1 MIKLINVVKKFGKI
15 EAVKGI
21 NLEVEKGSLFAFL
34 GENGA
39 GKSTTLSMI
48 CTESEPTSGEI
59 FIDDEKLTFKNRK
72 LFRQKLGVVFQE
84 NVLDDLLTVRENLYN
99 RASLYGKTKAEI
111 TERLALVSSIMG
123 IEDILNRRFEKLS
136 GGQKRRAEIARAI
149 MHDPEILLLD
159 EPTTGLDPK
168 TRVSVW
174 KIIDY
179 LREELGMT
187 VFLTTHYLEEAKDAD
202 QLAVIH
208 KGKIIAQ
215 GTPANIRSRF
225 SVDKIF
231 FYDAKVAELQKIMK
245 KMNLPFKVTNRT
257 MRVDVIDENVE
268 ILAILNQA
276 IGFYD
281 SFEVIKG
288 NLDDAFISMIKRT
301 PMISR
306 NLKIYFRDRTAVFM
320 SLLTV
325 LIIIGLYA
333 IFLGNNMEEMF
344 KQASGKTIGI
354 QELVNTWVIAGIL
367 SITPVTVSL
376 AVFSLKVHDEELSIA
391 RSFAITPASRWRIVI
406 SYIVSGLVASFLLSV
421 VTLFVG
427 EMYIWLTGG
436 AFLPFESWI
445 RLIGVILINVFCC
458 SSMMFFIAS
467 LVKKASAFSSVSTIV
482 GTVIGFIAGIYLPIG
497 SLPATVQTAMKCFPF
512 TYGASTIREIMTK
525 EPLQQVFAGNTQAMD
540 ATKEMIGITIYWSD
554 KTVTTGLS
562 LLILSAFAVV
572 FGVLSV
578 ILMKRQTK

>member
-1 MIKLINVVKKFGKI
+1 MIKLTNVVKNFGKV

-59 FIDDEKLTFKNRK
+59 FIADEKLTFKNRK
-72 LFRQKLGVVFQE
+72 SFRQKLGVVFQE

-231 FYDAKVAELQKIMK
+231 FYDAKVAELQTIIAKI
-245 KMNLPFKVTNRT
+245 NLPFKVTKET
-257 MRVDVIDENVE
+257 MRVDVINQDVE
-268 ILAILNQA
+268 ILAILNQTA
-276 IGFYD
+276 GLYG

-288 NLDDAFISMIKRT
+288 NLDDAFISMIK
-301 PMISR
+301 
-306 NLKIYFRDRTAVFM
+306 
-320 SLLTV
+320 
-325 LIIIGLYA
+325 
-333 IFLGNNMEEMF
+333 EEP
-344 KQASGKTIGI
+344 
-354 QELVNTWVIAGIL
+354 N
-367 SITPVTVSL
+367 
-376 AVFSLKVHDEELSIA
+376 D
-391 RSFAITPASRWRIVI
+391 
-406 SYIVSGLVASFLLSV
+406 
-421 VTLFVG
+421 
-427 EMYIWLTGG
+427 
-436 AFLPFESWI
+436 
-445 RLIGVILINVFCC
+445 
-458 SSMMFFIAS
+458 
-467 LVKKASAFSSVSTIV
+467 
-482 GTVIGFIAGIYLPIG
+482 
-497 SLPATVQTAMKCFPF
+497 
-512 TYGASTIREIMTK
+512 
-525 EPLQQVFAGNTQAMD
+525 
-540 ATKEMIGITIYWSD
+540 
-554 KTVTTGLS
+554 
-562 LLILSAFAVV
+562 
-572 FGVLSV
+572 
-578 ILMKRQTK
+578 

>member
-1 MIKLINVVKKFGKI
+1 MIKLTNVVKQFGKV

-59 FIDDEKLTFKNRK
+59 FIADEKLTFKNRK
-72 LFRQKLGVVFQE
+72 SFRQKLGVVFQE

-231 FYDAKVAELQKIMK
+231 FYDAKVAELQTIIEKI
-245 KMNLPFKVTNRT
+245 NLPFKVTKET
-257 MRVDVIDENVE
+257 MRVDVINQDVE
-268 ILAILNQA
+268 ILAILNQTA
-276 IGFYD
+276 GLYG

-288 NLDDAFISMIKRT
+288 NLDDAFISMIK
-301 PMISR
+301 
-306 NLKIYFRDRTAVFM
+306 
-320 SLLTV
+320 
-325 LIIIGLYA
+325 
-333 IFLGNNMEEMF
+333 EE
-344 KQASGKTIGI
+344 S
-354 QELVNTWVIAGIL
+354 N
-367 SITPVTVSL
+367 
-376 AVFSLKVHDEELSIA
+376 D
-391 RSFAITPASRWRIVI
+391 
-406 SYIVSGLVASFLLSV
+406 
-421 VTLFVG
+421 
-427 EMYIWLTGG
+427 
-436 AFLPFESWI
+436 
-445 RLIGVILINVFCC
+445 
-458 SSMMFFIAS
+458 
-467 LVKKASAFSSVSTIV
+467 
-482 GTVIGFIAGIYLPIG
+482 
-497 SLPATVQTAMKCFPF
+497 
-512 TYGASTIREIMTK
+512 
-525 EPLQQVFAGNTQAMD
+525 
-540 ATKEMIGITIYWSD
+540 
-554 KTVTTGLS
+554 
-562 LLILSAFAVV
+562 
-572 FGVLSV
+572 
-578 ILMKRQTK
+578 

>member
-1 MIKLINVVKKFGKI
+1 MIKLTNVVKNFGKV

-59 FIDDEKLTFKNRK
+59 FIADEKLTFKNRK
-72 LFRQKLGVVFQE
+72 SFRQKLGVVFQE

-215 GTPANIRSRF
+215 GTPANIRSHF

-231 FYDAKVAELQKIMK
+231 FYDAKVAELQTIIEKI
-245 KMNLPFKVTNRT
+245 NLPFKVTKET
-257 MRVDVIDENVE
+257 MRVDVINQDVE
-268 ILAILNQA
+268 ILAILNQTA
-276 IGFYD
+276 GLYG

-288 NLDDAFISMIKRT
+288 NLDDAFISMIK
-301 PMISR
+301 
-306 NLKIYFRDRTAVFM
+306 
-320 SLLTV
+320 
-325 LIIIGLYA
+325 
-333 IFLGNNMEEMF
+333 EE
-344 KQASGKTIGI
+344 S
-354 QELVNTWVIAGIL
+354 N
-367 SITPVTVSL
+367 
-376 AVFSLKVHDEELSIA
+376 D
-391 RSFAITPASRWRIVI
+391 
-406 SYIVSGLVASFLLSV
+406 
-421 VTLFVG
+421 
-427 EMYIWLTGG
+427 
-436 AFLPFESWI
+436 
-445 RLIGVILINVFCC
+445 
-458 SSMMFFIAS
+458 
-467 LVKKASAFSSVSTIV
+467 
-482 GTVIGFIAGIYLPIG
+482 
-497 SLPATVQTAMKCFPF
+497 
-512 TYGASTIREIMTK
+512 
-525 EPLQQVFAGNTQAMD
+525 
-540 ATKEMIGITIYWSD
+540 
-554 KTVTTGLS
+554 
-562 LLILSAFAVV
+562 
-572 FGVLSV
+572 
-578 ILMKRQTK
+578 

>member
-1 MIKLINVVKKFGKI
+1 MIKLTNVVKKFGKI

-59 FIDDEKLTFKNRK
+59 YIDDEKLTFKNRK

-99 RASLYGKTKAEI
+99 RASLYEKTKAEI

-215 GTPANIRSRF
+215 GTPTNIRSRF

-245 KMNLPFKVTNRT
+245 KANLPFKVSKAT
-257 MRVDVIDENVE
+257 MRVDVINQDVE

-276 IGFYD
+276 AGLYG

-288 NLDDAFISMIKRT
+288 NLDDAFISMIK
-301 PMISR
+301 
-306 NLKIYFRDRTAVFM
+306 
-320 SLLTV
+320 
-325 LIIIGLYA
+325 
-333 IFLGNNMEEMF
+333 EE
-344 KQASGKTIGI
+344 
-354 QELVNTWVIAGIL
+354 
-367 SITPVTVSL
+367 
-376 AVFSLKVHDEELSIA
+376 
-391 RSFAITPASRWRIVI
+391 
-406 SYIVSGLVASFLLSV
+406 
-421 VTLFVG
+421 
-427 EMYIWLTGG
+427 
-436 AFLPFESWI
+436 
-445 RLIGVILINVFCC
+445 
-458 SSMMFFIAS
+458 
-467 LVKKASAFSSVSTIV
+467 
-482 GTVIGFIAGIYLPIG
+482 
-497 SLPATVQTAMKCFPF
+497 
-512 TYGASTIREIMTK
+512 
-525 EPLQQVFAGNTQAMD
+525 
-540 ATKEMIGITIYWSD
+540 SD
-554 KTVTTGLS
+554 D
-562 LLILSAFAVV
+562 
-572 FGVLSV
+572 
-578 ILMKRQTK
+578 

>member
-1 MIKLINVVKKFGKI
+1 MIKLTNVVKKFGKV

-59 FIDDEKLTFKNRK
+59 FIADEKLTFKNRK
-72 LFRQKLGVVFQE
+72 SFRQKLGVVFQE

-179 LREELGMT
+179 LREEFGMT

-231 FYDAKVAELQKIMK
+231 FYDAKVAELQTIIKKI
-245 KMNLPFKVTNRT
+245 NLPFKVTKET
-257 MRVDVIDENVE
+257 MRVDVINQDVE
-268 ILAILNQA
+268 ILAILNQTA
-276 IGFYD
+276 GLYS

-288 NLDDAFISMIKRT
+288 NLDDAFISLIK
-301 PMISR
+301 
-306 NLKIYFRDRTAVFM
+306 
-320 SLLTV
+320 
-325 LIIIGLYA
+325 
-333 IFLGNNMEEMF
+333 EE
-344 KQASGKTIGI
+344 S
-354 QELVNTWVIAGIL
+354 N
-367 SITPVTVSL
+367 
-376 AVFSLKVHDEELSIA
+376 D
-391 RSFAITPASRWRIVI
+391 
-406 SYIVSGLVASFLLSV
+406 
-421 VTLFVG
+421 
-427 EMYIWLTGG
+427 
-436 AFLPFESWI
+436 
-445 RLIGVILINVFCC
+445 
-458 SSMMFFIAS
+458 
-467 LVKKASAFSSVSTIV
+467 
-482 GTVIGFIAGIYLPIG
+482 
-497 SLPATVQTAMKCFPF
+497 
-512 TYGASTIREIMTK
+512 
-525 EPLQQVFAGNTQAMD
+525 
-540 ATKEMIGITIYWSD
+540 
-554 KTVTTGLS
+554 
-562 LLILSAFAVV
+562 
-572 FGVLSV
+572 
-578 ILMKRQTK
+578 

>member
-99 RASLYGKTKAEI
+99 RASLCGKTKAEI

-288 NLDDAFISMIKRT
+288 NLDDAFISMIKED
-301 PMISR
+301 S
-306 NLKIYFRDRTAVFM
+306 ND
-320 SLLTV
+320 
-325 LIIIGLYA
+325 
-333 IFLGNNMEEMF
+333 
-344 KQASGKTIGI
+344 
-354 QELVNTWVIAGIL
+354 
-367 SITPVTVSL
+367 
-376 AVFSLKVHDEELSIA
+376 
-391 RSFAITPASRWRIVI
+391 
-406 SYIVSGLVASFLLSV
+406 
-421 VTLFVG
+421 
-427 EMYIWLTGG
+427 
-436 AFLPFESWI
+436 
-445 RLIGVILINVFCC
+445 
-458 SSMMFFIAS
+458 
-467 LVKKASAFSSVSTIV
+467 
-482 GTVIGFIAGIYLPIG
+482 
-497 SLPATVQTAMKCFPF
+497 
-512 TYGASTIREIMTK
+512 
-525 EPLQQVFAGNTQAMD
+525 
-540 ATKEMIGITIYWSD
+540 
-554 KTVTTGLS
+554 
-562 LLILSAFAVV
+562 
-572 FGVLSV
+572 
-578 ILMKRQTK
+578 

>member
-1 MIKLINVVKKFGKI
+1 MIKLTNVVKKFGKV

-59 FIDDEKLTFKNRK
+59 FIADEKLTFKNRK
-72 LFRQKLGVVFQE
+72 SFRQKLGVVFQE

-111 TERLALVSSIMG
+111 SERLELVSSIMG

-231 FYDAKVAELQKIMK
+231 FYDAKVAELQTIIEKV
-245 KMNLPFKVTNRT
+245 NLPLKITKET
-257 MRVDVIDENVE
+257 MRVDVINQDVE

-276 IGFYD
+276 AGLYG

-288 NLDDAFISMIKRT
+288 NLDDAFISMIKED
-301 PMISR
+301 S
-306 NLKIYFRDRTAVFM
+306 ND
-320 SLLTV
+320 
-325 LIIIGLYA
+325 
-333 IFLGNNMEEMF
+333 
-344 KQASGKTIGI
+344 
-354 QELVNTWVIAGIL
+354 
-367 SITPVTVSL
+367 
-376 AVFSLKVHDEELSIA
+376 
-391 RSFAITPASRWRIVI
+391 
-406 SYIVSGLVASFLLSV
+406 
-421 VTLFVG
+421 
-427 EMYIWLTGG
+427 
-436 AFLPFESWI
+436 
-445 RLIGVILINVFCC
+445 
-458 SSMMFFIAS
+458 
-467 LVKKASAFSSVSTIV
+467 
-482 GTVIGFIAGIYLPIG
+482 
-497 SLPATVQTAMKCFPF
+497 
-512 TYGASTIREIMTK
+512 
-525 EPLQQVFAGNTQAMD
+525 
-540 ATKEMIGITIYWSD
+540 
-554 KTVTTGLS
+554 
-562 LLILSAFAVV
+562 
-572 FGVLSV
+572 
-578 ILMKRQTK
+578 

>member
-1 MIKLINVVKKFGKI
+1 MIKLTNVVKKFGKI

-59 FIDDEKLTFKNRK
+59 YIDDEKLTFKNRK

-99 RASLYGKTKAEI
+99 RSSLYGKTKAEI

-202 QLAVIH
+202 QLAVIN

-215 GTPANIRSRF
+215 GTPTNIRSRF

-245 KMNLPFKVTNRT
+245 KANLPFKVSKAT
-257 MRVDVIDENVE
+257 MRVDVINQDVE

-276 IGFYD
+276 AGLYG

-288 NLDDAFISMIKRT
+288 NLDDAFISMIK
-301 PMISR
+301 
-306 NLKIYFRDRTAVFM
+306 
-320 SLLTV
+320 
-325 LIIIGLYA
+325 
-333 IFLGNNMEEMF
+333 EE
-344 KQASGKTIGI
+344 
-354 QELVNTWVIAGIL
+354 
-367 SITPVTVSL
+367 
-376 AVFSLKVHDEELSIA
+376 
-391 RSFAITPASRWRIVI
+391 
-406 SYIVSGLVASFLLSV
+406 
-421 VTLFVG
+421 
-427 EMYIWLTGG
+427 
-436 AFLPFESWI
+436 
-445 RLIGVILINVFCC
+445 
-458 SSMMFFIAS
+458 
-467 LVKKASAFSSVSTIV
+467 
-482 GTVIGFIAGIYLPIG
+482 
-497 SLPATVQTAMKCFPF
+497 
-512 TYGASTIREIMTK
+512 
-525 EPLQQVFAGNTQAMD
+525 
-540 ATKEMIGITIYWSD
+540 SD
-554 KTVTTGLS
+554 D
-562 LLILSAFAVV
+562 
-572 FGVLSV
+572 
-578 ILMKRQTK
+578 

>member
-257 MRVDVIDENVE
+257 MRVDVIDENDE

-288 NLDDAFISMIKRT
+288 NLDDAFISMIKED
-301 PMISR
+301 S
-306 NLKIYFRDRTAVFM
+306 ND
-320 SLLTV
+320 
-325 LIIIGLYA
+325 
-333 IFLGNNMEEMF
+333 
-344 KQASGKTIGI
+344 
-354 QELVNTWVIAGIL
+354 
-367 SITPVTVSL
+367 
-376 AVFSLKVHDEELSIA
+376 
-391 RSFAITPASRWRIVI
+391 
-406 SYIVSGLVASFLLSV
+406 
-421 VTLFVG
+421 
-427 EMYIWLTGG
+427 
-436 AFLPFESWI
+436 
-445 RLIGVILINVFCC
+445 
-458 SSMMFFIAS
+458 
-467 LVKKASAFSSVSTIV
+467 
-482 GTVIGFIAGIYLPIG
+482 
-497 SLPATVQTAMKCFPF
+497 
-512 TYGASTIREIMTK
+512 
-525 EPLQQVFAGNTQAMD
+525 
-540 ATKEMIGITIYWSD
+540 
-554 KTVTTGLS
+554 
-562 LLILSAFAVV
+562 
-572 FGVLSV
+572 
-578 ILMKRQTK
+578 

>member
-1 MIKLINVVKKFGKI
+1 MIKLTNVVKKFGKV

-59 FIDDEKLTFKNRK
+59 FIADEKLTFKNRK
-72 LFRQKLGVVFQE
+72 SFRQKLGVVFQE

-231 FYDAKVAELQKIMK
+231 FYDAKVAELQTIIEKI
-245 KMNLPFKVTNRT
+245 NLPFKVTKET
-257 MRVDVIDENVE
+257 MRVDVINQDVE
-268 ILAILNQA
+268 ILAILNQTA
-276 IGFYD
+276 GLYD

-288 NLDDAFISMIKRT
+288 NLDEAFISMIK
-301 PMISR
+301 
-306 NLKIYFRDRTAVFM
+306 
-320 SLLTV
+320 
-325 LIIIGLYA
+325 
-333 IFLGNNMEEMF
+333 EE
-344 KQASGKTIGI
+344 S
-354 QELVNTWVIAGIL
+354 N
-367 SITPVTVSL
+367 
-376 AVFSLKVHDEELSIA
+376 D
-391 RSFAITPASRWRIVI
+391 
-406 SYIVSGLVASFLLSV
+406 
-421 VTLFVG
+421 
-427 EMYIWLTGG
+427 
-436 AFLPFESWI
+436 
-445 RLIGVILINVFCC
+445 
-458 SSMMFFIAS
+458 
-467 LVKKASAFSSVSTIV
+467 
-482 GTVIGFIAGIYLPIG
+482 
-497 SLPATVQTAMKCFPF
+497 
-512 TYGASTIREIMTK
+512 
-525 EPLQQVFAGNTQAMD
+525 
-540 ATKEMIGITIYWSD
+540 
-554 KTVTTGLS
+554 
-562 LLILSAFAVV
+562 
-572 FGVLSV
+572 
-578 ILMKRQTK
+578 

>member
-1 MIKLINVVKKFGKI
+1 MIKLTNVVKKFGKI

-59 FIDDEKLTFKNRK
+59 YIDDEKLTFKNRK

-215 GTPANIRSRF
+215 GTPTNIRSRF

-245 KMNLPFKVTNRT
+245 KANLPFKVSKAT
-257 MRVDVIDENVE
+257 MRVDVINQDVE
-268 ILAILNQA
+268 ILAILKQA
-276 IGFYD
+276 AGLYG

-288 NLDDAFISMIKRT
+288 NLDDAFISMIK
-301 PMISR
+301 
-306 NLKIYFRDRTAVFM
+306 
-320 SLLTV
+320 
-325 LIIIGLYA
+325 
-333 IFLGNNMEEMF
+333 EE
-344 KQASGKTIGI
+344 
-354 QELVNTWVIAGIL
+354 
-367 SITPVTVSL
+367 
-376 AVFSLKVHDEELSIA
+376 
-391 RSFAITPASRWRIVI
+391 
-406 SYIVSGLVASFLLSV
+406 
-421 VTLFVG
+421 
-427 EMYIWLTGG
+427 
-436 AFLPFESWI
+436 
-445 RLIGVILINVFCC
+445 
-458 SSMMFFIAS
+458 
-467 LVKKASAFSSVSTIV
+467 
-482 GTVIGFIAGIYLPIG
+482 
-497 SLPATVQTAMKCFPF
+497 
-512 TYGASTIREIMTK
+512 
-525 EPLQQVFAGNTQAMD
+525 
-540 ATKEMIGITIYWSD
+540 SD
-554 KTVTTGLS
+554 D
-562 LLILSAFAVV
+562 
-572 FGVLSV
+572 
-578 ILMKRQTK
+578 

>member
-1 MIKLINVVKKFGKI
+1 MIKLTNVVKTFGKV

-72 LFRQKLGVVFQE
+72 AFRQKLGVVFQD

-111 TERLALVSSIMG
+111 AERLELVSSIMG

-208 KGKIIAQ
+208 KGKIIAE
-215 GTPANIRSRF
+215 GTPASIRSRF

-231 FYDAKVAELQKIMK
+231 FYEPKLAELQVIIEEL
-245 KMNLPFKVTNRT
+245 NLPYKVTKGM
-257 MRVDVIDENVE
+257 MRVDVIKEDVG

-276 IGFYD
+276 AGLYG

-288 NLDDAFISMIKRT
+288 NLDDAFISLIK
-301 PMISR
+301 
-306 NLKIYFRDRTAVFM
+306 
-320 SLLTV
+320 
-325 LIIIGLYA
+325 
-333 IFLGNNMEEMF
+333 E
-344 KQASGKTIGI
+344 
-354 QELVNTWVIAGIL
+354 
-367 SITPVTVSL
+367 
-376 AVFSLKVHDEELSIA
+376 
-391 RSFAITPASRWRIVI
+391 
-406 SYIVSGLVASFLLSV
+406 
-421 VTLFVG
+421 
-427 EMYIWLTGG
+427 
-436 AFLPFESWI
+436 
-445 RLIGVILINVFCC
+445 
-458 SSMMFFIAS
+458 
-467 LVKKASAFSSVSTIV
+467 
-482 GTVIGFIAGIYLPIG
+482 
-497 SLPATVQTAMKCFPF
+497 
-512 TYGASTIREIMTK
+512 
-525 EPLQQVFAGNTQAMD
+525 D
-540 ATKEMIGITIYWSD
+540 AND
-554 KTVTTGLS
+554 
-562 LLILSAFAVV
+562 
-572 FGVLSV
+572 
-578 ILMKRQTK
+578 

>member
-187 VFLTTHYLEEAKDAD
+187 VFLTTHYLEEAKDAN

-288 NLDDAFISMIKRT
+288 NLDDAFISMIKED
-301 PMISR
+301 S
-306 NLKIYFRDRTAVFM
+306 ND
-320 SLLTV
+320 
-325 LIIIGLYA
+325 
-333 IFLGNNMEEMF
+333 
-344 KQASGKTIGI
+344 
-354 QELVNTWVIAGIL
+354 
-367 SITPVTVSL
+367 
-376 AVFSLKVHDEELSIA
+376 
-391 RSFAITPASRWRIVI
+391 
-406 SYIVSGLVASFLLSV
+406 
-421 VTLFVG
+421 
-427 EMYIWLTGG
+427 
-436 AFLPFESWI
+436 
-445 RLIGVILINVFCC
+445 
-458 SSMMFFIAS
+458 
-467 LVKKASAFSSVSTIV
+467 
-482 GTVIGFIAGIYLPIG
+482 
-497 SLPATVQTAMKCFPF
+497 
-512 TYGASTIREIMTK
+512 
-525 EPLQQVFAGNTQAMD
+525 
-540 ATKEMIGITIYWSD
+540 
-554 KTVTTGLS
+554 
-562 LLILSAFAVV
+562 
-572 FGVLSV
+572 
-578 ILMKRQTK
+578 

>member
-1 MIKLINVVKKFGKI
+1 MIKLTNVVKTFGKV

-21 NLEVEKGSLFAFL
+21 NLEVEKGALFAFL

-59 FIDDEKLTFKNRK
+59 FIDDEQLTFKNRK
-72 LFRQKLGVVFQE
+72 AFRQKLGVVFQD

-111 TERLALVSSIMG
+111 TERLELVSSMMG

-208 KGKIIAQ
+208 KGKIIAE
-215 GTPANIRSRF
+215 GTPASIRSRF

-231 FYDAKVAELQKIMK
+231 FYEPKLAELQAIIEELG
-245 KMNLPFKVTNRT
+245 LPFKVTKGL
-257 MRVDVIDENVE
+257 MRVDVIKEDVG
-268 ILAILNQA
+268 ILAILNRTA
-276 IGFYD
+276 GLYS

-288 NLDDAFISMIKRT
+288 NLDDAFISLIKED
-301 PMISR
+301 S
-306 NLKIYFRDRTAVFM
+306 ND
-320 SLLTV
+320 
-325 LIIIGLYA
+325 
-333 IFLGNNMEEMF
+333 
-344 KQASGKTIGI
+344 
-354 QELVNTWVIAGIL
+354 
-367 SITPVTVSL
+367 
-376 AVFSLKVHDEELSIA
+376 
-391 RSFAITPASRWRIVI
+391 
-406 SYIVSGLVASFLLSV
+406 
-421 VTLFVG
+421 
-427 EMYIWLTGG
+427 
-436 AFLPFESWI
+436 
-445 RLIGVILINVFCC
+445 
-458 SSMMFFIAS
+458 
-467 LVKKASAFSSVSTIV
+467 
-482 GTVIGFIAGIYLPIG
+482 
-497 SLPATVQTAMKCFPF
+497 
-512 TYGASTIREIMTK
+512 
-525 EPLQQVFAGNTQAMD
+525 
-540 ATKEMIGITIYWSD
+540 
-554 KTVTTGLS
+554 
-562 LLILSAFAVV
+562 
-572 FGVLSV
+572 
-578 ILMKRQTK
+578 

>member
-1 MIKLINVVKKFGKI
+1 MIKLTNVVKKFGKV

-48 CTESEPTSGEI
+48 CTEREPTSGEI
-59 FIDDEKLTFKNRK
+59 FIADEKLTFKNRK
-72 LFRQKLGVVFQE
+72 SFRQKLGVVFQE

-231 FYDAKVAELQKIMK
+231 FYDAKVAELQTIIEKI
-245 KMNLPFKVTNRT
+245 NLPFKVTKET
-257 MRVDVIDENVE
+257 MRVDVINQDVE
-268 ILAILNQA
+268 ILAILNQTA
-276 IGFYD
+276 GLYG

-288 NLDDAFISMIKRT
+288 NLDDAFISMIK
-301 PMISR
+301 
-306 NLKIYFRDRTAVFM
+306 
-320 SLLTV
+320 
-325 LIIIGLYA
+325 
-333 IFLGNNMEEMF
+333 EE
-344 KQASGKTIGI
+344 S
-354 QELVNTWVIAGIL
+354 N
-367 SITPVTVSL
+367 
-376 AVFSLKVHDEELSIA
+376 D
-391 RSFAITPASRWRIVI
+391 
-406 SYIVSGLVASFLLSV
+406 
-421 VTLFVG
+421 
-427 EMYIWLTGG
+427 
-436 AFLPFESWI
+436 
-445 RLIGVILINVFCC
+445 
-458 SSMMFFIAS
+458 
-467 LVKKASAFSSVSTIV
+467 
-482 GTVIGFIAGIYLPIG
+482 
-497 SLPATVQTAMKCFPF
+497 
-512 TYGASTIREIMTK
+512 
-525 EPLQQVFAGNTQAMD
+525 
-540 ATKEMIGITIYWSD
+540 
-554 KTVTTGLS
+554 
-562 LLILSAFAVV
+562 
-572 FGVLSV
+572 
-578 ILMKRQTK
+578 

>member
-1 MIKLINVVKKFGKI
+1 MIKLTNVVKTFGKV

-72 LFRQKLGVVFQE
+72 NFRQKLGVVFQE

-111 TERLALVSSIMG
+111 TERLELVSSIMG

-208 KGKIIAQ
+208 KGNIIAQ
-215 GTPANIRSRF
+215 GTPAYIRSRF

-231 FYDAKVAELQKIMK
+231 FYEAKVEELQVIIEKA
-245 KMNLPFKVTNRT
+245 NLPYKVSKGT
-257 MRVDVIDENVE
+257 MRVDVIDENIE

-276 IGFYD
+276 AGLYS

-288 NLDDAFISMIKRT
+288 NLDDAFISMIKED
-301 PMISR
+301 S
-306 NLKIYFRDRTAVFM
+306 ND
-320 SLLTV
+320 
-325 LIIIGLYA
+325 
-333 IFLGNNMEEMF
+333 
-344 KQASGKTIGI
+344 
-354 QELVNTWVIAGIL
+354 
-367 SITPVTVSL
+367 
-376 AVFSLKVHDEELSIA
+376 
-391 RSFAITPASRWRIVI
+391 
-406 SYIVSGLVASFLLSV
+406 
-421 VTLFVG
+421 
-427 EMYIWLTGG
+427 
-436 AFLPFESWI
+436 
-445 RLIGVILINVFCC
+445 
-458 SSMMFFIAS
+458 
-467 LVKKASAFSSVSTIV
+467 
-482 GTVIGFIAGIYLPIG
+482 
-497 SLPATVQTAMKCFPF
+497 
-512 TYGASTIREIMTK
+512 
-525 EPLQQVFAGNTQAMD
+525 
-540 ATKEMIGITIYWSD
+540 
-554 KTVTTGLS
+554 
-562 LLILSAFAVV
+562 
-572 FGVLSV
+572 
-578 ILMKRQTK
+578 

>member
-1 MIKLINVVKKFGKI
+1 MIKLTNVVKKFGKV

-59 FIDDEKLTFKNRK
+59 FIADEKLTFKNRK
-72 LFRQKLGVVFQE
+72 SFRQKLGVVFQE

-111 TERLALVSSIMG
+111 SERLALVSSIMG

-174 KIIDY
+174 EIIDY

-231 FYDAKVAELQKIMK
+231 FYDAKVAELQTIIEKI
-245 KMNLPFKVTNRT
+245 NLPFKVTKET
-257 MRVDVIDENVE
+257 MRVDVINQDVE
-268 ILAILNQA
+268 ILAILNQTA
-276 IGFYD
+276 GLYG

-288 NLDDAFISMIKRT
+288 NLDDAFISMIK
-301 PMISR
+301 
-306 NLKIYFRDRTAVFM
+306 
-320 SLLTV
+320 
-325 LIIIGLYA
+325 
-333 IFLGNNMEEMF
+333 EE
-344 KQASGKTIGI
+344 S
-354 QELVNTWVIAGIL
+354 N
-367 SITPVTVSL
+367 
-376 AVFSLKVHDEELSIA
+376 D
-391 RSFAITPASRWRIVI
+391 
-406 SYIVSGLVASFLLSV
+406 
-421 VTLFVG
+421 
-427 EMYIWLTGG
+427 
-436 AFLPFESWI
+436 
-445 RLIGVILINVFCC
+445 
-458 SSMMFFIAS
+458 
-467 LVKKASAFSSVSTIV
+467 
-482 GTVIGFIAGIYLPIG
+482 
-497 SLPATVQTAMKCFPF
+497 
-512 TYGASTIREIMTK
+512 
-525 EPLQQVFAGNTQAMD
+525 
-540 ATKEMIGITIYWSD
+540 
-554 KTVTTGLS
+554 
-562 LLILSAFAVV
+562 
-572 FGVLSV
+572 
-578 ILMKRQTK
+578 

>member
-1 MIKLINVVKKFGKI
+1 MIKLTNVVKKFGKV

-59 FIDDEKLTFKNRK
+59 FIADEKLTFKNRK
-72 LFRQKLGVVFQE
+72 SFRQKLGVVFQE

-231 FYDAKVAELQKIMK
+231 FYDAKVAELQTIIEKI
-245 KMNLPFKVTNRT
+245 NLTFKVTKET
-257 MRVDVIDENVE
+257 MRVDVINQDVE
-268 ILAILNQA
+268 ILAILNQTA
-276 IGFYD
+276 GLYG

-288 NLDDAFISMIKRT
+288 NLDDAFISMIK
-301 PMISR
+301 
-306 NLKIYFRDRTAVFM
+306 
-320 SLLTV
+320 
-325 LIIIGLYA
+325 
-333 IFLGNNMEEMF
+333 EE
-344 KQASGKTIGI
+344 S
-354 QELVNTWVIAGIL
+354 N
-367 SITPVTVSL
+367 
-376 AVFSLKVHDEELSIA
+376 D
-391 RSFAITPASRWRIVI
+391 
-406 SYIVSGLVASFLLSV
+406 
-421 VTLFVG
+421 
-427 EMYIWLTGG
+427 
-436 AFLPFESWI
+436 
-445 RLIGVILINVFCC
+445 
-458 SSMMFFIAS
+458 
-467 LVKKASAFSSVSTIV
+467 
-482 GTVIGFIAGIYLPIG
+482 
-497 SLPATVQTAMKCFPF
+497 
-512 TYGASTIREIMTK
+512 
-525 EPLQQVFAGNTQAMD
+525 
-540 ATKEMIGITIYWSD
+540 
-554 KTVTTGLS
+554 
-562 LLILSAFAVV
+562 
-572 FGVLSV
+572 
-578 ILMKRQTK
+578 

>member
-1 MIKLINVVKKFGKI
+1 MIKLTNVVKNFGKV

-59 FIDDEKLTFKNRK
+59 FIADEKLTFKNRK
-72 LFRQKLGVVFQE
+72 SFRQKLGVVFQE

-231 FYDAKVAELQKIMK
+231 FYDAKVAELQTIIEKI
-245 KMNLPFKVTNRT
+245 NLPFKVTKET
-257 MRVDVIDENVE
+257 MRVDVINQDVE
-268 ILAILNQA
+268 ILAILNQTA
-276 IGFYD
+276 GLYG

-288 NLDDAFISMIKRT
+288 NLDDAFISMI
-301 PMISR
+301 
-306 NLKIYFRDRTAVFM
+306 
-320 SLLTV
+320 
-325 LIIIGLYA
+325 
-333 IFLGNNMEEMF
+333 EE
-344 KQASGKTIGI
+344 
-354 QELVNTWVIAGIL
+354 
-367 SITPVTVSL
+367 
-376 AVFSLKVHDEELSIA
+376 
-391 RSFAITPASRWRIVI
+391 
-406 SYIVSGLVASFLLSV
+406 
-421 VTLFVG
+421 
-427 EMYIWLTGG
+427 
-436 AFLPFESWI
+436 ES
-445 RLIGVILINVFCC
+445 N
-458 SSMMFFIAS
+458 
-467 LVKKASAFSSVSTIV
+467 
-482 GTVIGFIAGIYLPIG
+482 
-497 SLPATVQTAMKCFPF
+497 
-512 TYGASTIREIMTK
+512 
-525 EPLQQVFAGNTQAMD
+525 D
-540 ATKEMIGITIYWSD
+540 
-554 KTVTTGLS
+554 
-562 LLILSAFAVV
+562 
-572 FGVLSV
+572 
-578 ILMKRQTK
+578 

>member
-1 MIKLINVVKKFGKI
+1 MIKLTNVVKKFGKV

-48 CTESEPTSGEI
+48 CTENEPTSGEI
-59 FIDDEKLTFKNRK
+59 FIADEKLTFKNRK
-72 LFRQKLGVVFQE
+72 SFRQKLGVVFQE

-231 FYDAKVAELQKIMK
+231 FYDAKVAELQIIIEKI
-245 KMNLPFKVTNRT
+245 NLPFKVTKET
-257 MRVDVIDENVE
+257 MRVDVINQDVE
-268 ILAILNQA
+268 ILAILNQTA
-276 IGFYD
+276 GLYG

-288 NLDDAFISMIKRT
+288 NLDDAFISMIK
-301 PMISR
+301 
-306 NLKIYFRDRTAVFM
+306 
-320 SLLTV
+320 
-325 LIIIGLYA
+325 
-333 IFLGNNMEEMF
+333 EE
-344 KQASGKTIGI
+344 S
-354 QELVNTWVIAGIL
+354 N
-367 SITPVTVSL
+367 
-376 AVFSLKVHDEELSIA
+376 D
-391 RSFAITPASRWRIVI
+391 
-406 SYIVSGLVASFLLSV
+406 
-421 VTLFVG
+421 
-427 EMYIWLTGG
+427 
-436 AFLPFESWI
+436 
-445 RLIGVILINVFCC
+445 
-458 SSMMFFIAS
+458 
-467 LVKKASAFSSVSTIV
+467 
-482 GTVIGFIAGIYLPIG
+482 
-497 SLPATVQTAMKCFPF
+497 
-512 TYGASTIREIMTK
+512 
-525 EPLQQVFAGNTQAMD
+525 
-540 ATKEMIGITIYWSD
+540 
-554 KTVTTGLS
+554 
-562 LLILSAFAVV
+562 
-572 FGVLSV
+572 
-578 ILMKRQTK
+578 

>member
-1 MIKLINVVKKFGKI
+1 MIKLTNVVKKFGKV

-59 FIDDEKLTFKNRK
+59 FIADEKLTFKNRK
-72 LFRQKLGVVFQE
+72 SFRQKLGVVFQE

-99 RASLYGKTKAEI
+99 RASLYGKIKAEI

-257 MRVDVIDENVE
+257 MRVDVINENVE

-276 IGFYD
+276 AGLYG

-288 NLDDAFISMIKRT
+288 NLDDAFISMIK
-301 PMISR
+301 
-306 NLKIYFRDRTAVFM
+306 
-320 SLLTV
+320 
-325 LIIIGLYA
+325 
-333 IFLGNNMEEMF
+333 EE
-344 KQASGKTIGI
+344 S
-354 QELVNTWVIAGIL
+354 N
-367 SITPVTVSL
+367 
-376 AVFSLKVHDEELSIA
+376 D
-391 RSFAITPASRWRIVI
+391 
-406 SYIVSGLVASFLLSV
+406 
-421 VTLFVG
+421 
-427 EMYIWLTGG
+427 
-436 AFLPFESWI
+436 
-445 RLIGVILINVFCC
+445 
-458 SSMMFFIAS
+458 
-467 LVKKASAFSSVSTIV
+467 
-482 GTVIGFIAGIYLPIG
+482 
-497 SLPATVQTAMKCFPF
+497 
-512 TYGASTIREIMTK
+512 
-525 EPLQQVFAGNTQAMD
+525 
-540 ATKEMIGITIYWSD
+540 
-554 KTVTTGLS
+554 
-562 LLILSAFAVV
+562 
-572 FGVLSV
+572 
-578 ILMKRQTK
+578 

>member
-1 MIKLINVVKKFGKI
+1 MIKLTNVVKTFGKV

-59 FIDDEKLTFKNRK
+59 FIDNEKLTFKNRK
-72 LFRQKLGVVFQE
+72 NFRQKLGVVFQE

-111 TERLALVSSIMG
+111 TERLELVSSIMG

-179 LREELGMT
+179 LREEFGMT

-208 KGKIIAQ
+208 KGNIIAQ

-231 FYDAKVAELQKIMK
+231 FYDANVEELQVIIEKA
-245 KMNLPFKVTNRT
+245 NLPYKVSKGT
-257 MRVDVIDENVE
+257 MRVEVTNENIG
-268 ILAILNQA
+268 ILAILNQTA
-276 IGFYD
+276 GLYS

-288 NLDDAFISMIKRT
+288 NLDDAFISMIKED
-301 PMISR
+301 S
-306 NLKIYFRDRTAVFM
+306 ND
-320 SLLTV
+320 
-325 LIIIGLYA
+325 
-333 IFLGNNMEEMF
+333 
-344 KQASGKTIGI
+344 
-354 QELVNTWVIAGIL
+354 
-367 SITPVTVSL
+367 
-376 AVFSLKVHDEELSIA
+376 
-391 RSFAITPASRWRIVI
+391 
-406 SYIVSGLVASFLLSV
+406 
-421 VTLFVG
+421 
-427 EMYIWLTGG
+427 
-436 AFLPFESWI
+436 
-445 RLIGVILINVFCC
+445 
-458 SSMMFFIAS
+458 
-467 LVKKASAFSSVSTIV
+467 
-482 GTVIGFIAGIYLPIG
+482 
-497 SLPATVQTAMKCFPF
+497 
-512 TYGASTIREIMTK
+512 
-525 EPLQQVFAGNTQAMD
+525 
-540 ATKEMIGITIYWSD
+540 
-554 KTVTTGLS
+554 
-562 LLILSAFAVV
+562 
-572 FGVLSV
+572 
-578 ILMKRQTK
+578 

>member
-99 RASLYGKTKAEI
+99 HASLYGKTKAEI

-288 NLDDAFISMIKRT
+288 NLDDAFISMIKED
-301 PMISR
+301 S
-306 NLKIYFRDRTAVFM
+306 ND
-320 SLLTV
+320 
-325 LIIIGLYA
+325 
-333 IFLGNNMEEMF
+333 
-344 KQASGKTIGI
+344 
-354 QELVNTWVIAGIL
+354 
-367 SITPVTVSL
+367 
-376 AVFSLKVHDEELSIA
+376 
-391 RSFAITPASRWRIVI
+391 
-406 SYIVSGLVASFLLSV
+406 
-421 VTLFVG
+421 
-427 EMYIWLTGG
+427 
-436 AFLPFESWI
+436 
-445 RLIGVILINVFCC
+445 
-458 SSMMFFIAS
+458 
-467 LVKKASAFSSVSTIV
+467 
-482 GTVIGFIAGIYLPIG
+482 
-497 SLPATVQTAMKCFPF
+497 
-512 TYGASTIREIMTK
+512 
-525 EPLQQVFAGNTQAMD
+525 
-540 ATKEMIGITIYWSD
+540 
-554 KTVTTGLS
+554 
-562 LLILSAFAVV
+562 
-572 FGVLSV
+572 
-578 ILMKRQTK
+578 

>member
-1 MIKLINVVKKFGKI
+1 MIKLTNVVKTFGKV

-21 NLEVEKGSLFAFL
+21 NLEVEKGALFAFL

-59 FIDDEKLTFKNRK
+59 FIDDEQLTFKNRK
-72 LFRQKLGVVFQE
+72 AFRQKLGVVFQD

-111 TERLALVSSIMG
+111 TERLELVSSIMG

-208 KGKIIAQ
+208 KGKIIAE
-215 GTPANIRSRF
+215 GTPASIRSRF

-231 FYDAKVAELQKIMK
+231 FYEPKLAELQAIIEELG
-245 KMNLPFKVTNRT
+245 LPFKVTKGLV
-257 MRVDVIDENVE
+257 RVDVIKEDVG
-268 ILAILNQA
+268 ILAILNRA
-276 IGFYD
+276 AGLYS

-288 NLDDAFISMIKRT
+288 NLDDAFISLIKED
-301 PMISR
+301 S
-306 NLKIYFRDRTAVFM
+306 ND
-320 SLLTV
+320 
-325 LIIIGLYA
+325 
-333 IFLGNNMEEMF
+333 
-344 KQASGKTIGI
+344 
-354 QELVNTWVIAGIL
+354 
-367 SITPVTVSL
+367 
-376 AVFSLKVHDEELSIA
+376 
-391 RSFAITPASRWRIVI
+391 
-406 SYIVSGLVASFLLSV
+406 
-421 VTLFVG
+421 
-427 EMYIWLTGG
+427 
-436 AFLPFESWI
+436 
-445 RLIGVILINVFCC
+445 
-458 SSMMFFIAS
+458 
-467 LVKKASAFSSVSTIV
+467 
-482 GTVIGFIAGIYLPIG
+482 
-497 SLPATVQTAMKCFPF
+497 
-512 TYGASTIREIMTK
+512 
-525 EPLQQVFAGNTQAMD
+525 
-540 ATKEMIGITIYWSD
+540 
-554 KTVTTGLS
+554 
-562 LLILSAFAVV
+562 
-572 FGVLSV
+572 
-578 ILMKRQTK
+578 

>member
-1 MIKLINVVKKFGKI
+1 
-15 EAVKGI
+15 
-21 NLEVEKGSLFAFL
+21 
-34 GENGA
+34 
-39 GKSTTLSMI
+39 
-48 CTESEPTSGEI
+48 GEI

-288 NLDDAFISMIKRT
+288 NLDDAFISMIKED
-301 PMISR
+301 S
-306 NLKIYFRDRTAVFM
+306 ND
-320 SLLTV
+320 
-325 LIIIGLYA
+325 
-333 IFLGNNMEEMF
+333 
-344 KQASGKTIGI
+344 
-354 QELVNTWVIAGIL
+354 
-367 SITPVTVSL
+367 
-376 AVFSLKVHDEELSIA
+376 
-391 RSFAITPASRWRIVI
+391 
-406 SYIVSGLVASFLLSV
+406 
-421 VTLFVG
+421 
-427 EMYIWLTGG
+427 
-436 AFLPFESWI
+436 
-445 RLIGVILINVFCC
+445 
-458 SSMMFFIAS
+458 
-467 LVKKASAFSSVSTIV
+467 
-482 GTVIGFIAGIYLPIG
+482 
-497 SLPATVQTAMKCFPF
+497 
-512 TYGASTIREIMTK
+512 
-525 EPLQQVFAGNTQAMD
+525 
-540 ATKEMIGITIYWSD
+540 
-554 KTVTTGLS
+554 
-562 LLILSAFAVV
+562 
-572 FGVLSV
+572 
-578 ILMKRQTK
+578 

>member
-1 MIKLINVVKKFGKI
+1 MIKLTNVVKKFGKV

-59 FIDDEKLTFKNRK
+59 FIADEKLTFKNRK
-72 LFRQKLGVVFQE
+72 SFRQKLGVVFQE

-187 VFLTTHYLEEAKDAD
+187 VFMTTHYLEEAKDAD

-231 FYDAKVAELQKIMK
+231 FYDAKVAELQTIIEKI
-245 KMNLPFKVTNRT
+245 NLPFKVTKET
-257 MRVDVIDENVE
+257 MRVDVINQDVE
-268 ILAILNQA
+268 ILAILNQTA
-276 IGFYD
+276 GLYG

-288 NLDDAFISMIKRT
+288 NLDDAFISMIK
-301 PMISR
+301 
-306 NLKIYFRDRTAVFM
+306 
-320 SLLTV
+320 
-325 LIIIGLYA
+325 
-333 IFLGNNMEEMF
+333 EE
-344 KQASGKTIGI
+344 S
-354 QELVNTWVIAGIL
+354 N
-367 SITPVTVSL
+367 
-376 AVFSLKVHDEELSIA
+376 D
-391 RSFAITPASRWRIVI
+391 
-406 SYIVSGLVASFLLSV
+406 
-421 VTLFVG
+421 
-427 EMYIWLTGG
+427 
-436 AFLPFESWI
+436 
-445 RLIGVILINVFCC
+445 
-458 SSMMFFIAS
+458 
-467 LVKKASAFSSVSTIV
+467 
-482 GTVIGFIAGIYLPIG
+482 
-497 SLPATVQTAMKCFPF
+497 
-512 TYGASTIREIMTK
+512 
-525 EPLQQVFAGNTQAMD
+525 
-540 ATKEMIGITIYWSD
+540 
-554 KTVTTGLS
+554 
-562 LLILSAFAVV
+562 
-572 FGVLSV
+572 
-578 ILMKRQTK
+578 

>member
-1 MIKLINVVKKFGKI
+1 MIKLTNVVKKFGKI

-59 FIDDEKLTFKNRK
+59 YIDDEKLTFKNRK

-215 GTPANIRSRF
+215 GTPTNIRSRF

-231 FYDAKVAELQKIMK
+231 FYDAKVAELQKKMK
-245 KMNLPFKVTNRT
+245 KANLPFKVSKAT
-257 MRVDVIDENVE
+257 MRVDVINQDVE

-276 IGFYD
+276 AGLYG

-288 NLDDAFISMIKRT
+288 NLDDAFISMIK
-301 PMISR
+301 
-306 NLKIYFRDRTAVFM
+306 
-320 SLLTV
+320 
-325 LIIIGLYA
+325 
-333 IFLGNNMEEMF
+333 EE
-344 KQASGKTIGI
+344 
-354 QELVNTWVIAGIL
+354 
-367 SITPVTVSL
+367 
-376 AVFSLKVHDEELSIA
+376 
-391 RSFAITPASRWRIVI
+391 
-406 SYIVSGLVASFLLSV
+406 
-421 VTLFVG
+421 
-427 EMYIWLTGG
+427 
-436 AFLPFESWI
+436 
-445 RLIGVILINVFCC
+445 
-458 SSMMFFIAS
+458 
-467 LVKKASAFSSVSTIV
+467 
-482 GTVIGFIAGIYLPIG
+482 
-497 SLPATVQTAMKCFPF
+497 
-512 TYGASTIREIMTK
+512 
-525 EPLQQVFAGNTQAMD
+525 
-540 ATKEMIGITIYWSD
+540 SD
-554 KTVTTGLS
+554 D
-562 LLILSAFAVV
+562 
-572 FGVLSV
+572 
-578 ILMKRQTK
+578 

>member
-288 NLDDAFISMIKRT
+288 NLDNAFISMIKED
-301 PMISR
+301 S
-306 NLKIYFRDRTAVFM
+306 ND
-320 SLLTV
+320 
-325 LIIIGLYA
+325 
-333 IFLGNNMEEMF
+333 
-344 KQASGKTIGI
+344 
-354 QELVNTWVIAGIL
+354 
-367 SITPVTVSL
+367 
-376 AVFSLKVHDEELSIA
+376 
-391 RSFAITPASRWRIVI
+391 
-406 SYIVSGLVASFLLSV
+406 
-421 VTLFVG
+421 
-427 EMYIWLTGG
+427 
-436 AFLPFESWI
+436 
-445 RLIGVILINVFCC
+445 
-458 SSMMFFIAS
+458 
-467 LVKKASAFSSVSTIV
+467 
-482 GTVIGFIAGIYLPIG
+482 
-497 SLPATVQTAMKCFPF
+497 
-512 TYGASTIREIMTK
+512 
-525 EPLQQVFAGNTQAMD
+525 
-540 ATKEMIGITIYWSD
+540 
-554 KTVTTGLS
+554 
-562 LLILSAFAVV
+562 
-572 FGVLSV
+572 
-578 ILMKRQTK
+578 

>member
-1 MIKLINVVKKFGKI
+1 MIKLTNVVKKFGKV

-59 FIDDEKLTFKNRK
+59 FIADEKLTFKNRK
-72 LFRQKLGVVFQE
+72 SFRQKLGVVFQE

-231 FYDAKVAELQKIMK
+231 FYDAKVAELQTIIEKI
-245 KMNLPFKVTNRT
+245 NLPFKVTKET
-257 MRVDVIDENVE
+257 MRVDVINQDVE
-268 ILAILNQA
+268 ILAILNQTA
-276 IGFYD
+276 GLYG

-288 NLDDAFISMIKRT
+288 NLDDAFILMIK
-301 PMISR
+301 
-306 NLKIYFRDRTAVFM
+306 
-320 SLLTV
+320 
-325 LIIIGLYA
+325 
-333 IFLGNNMEEMF
+333 EE
-344 KQASGKTIGI
+344 S
-354 QELVNTWVIAGIL
+354 N
-367 SITPVTVSL
+367 
-376 AVFSLKVHDEELSIA
+376 D
-391 RSFAITPASRWRIVI
+391 
-406 SYIVSGLVASFLLSV
+406 
-421 VTLFVG
+421 
-427 EMYIWLTGG
+427 
-436 AFLPFESWI
+436 
-445 RLIGVILINVFCC
+445 
-458 SSMMFFIAS
+458 
-467 LVKKASAFSSVSTIV
+467 
-482 GTVIGFIAGIYLPIG
+482 
-497 SLPATVQTAMKCFPF
+497 
-512 TYGASTIREIMTK
+512 
-525 EPLQQVFAGNTQAMD
+525 
-540 ATKEMIGITIYWSD
+540 
-554 KTVTTGLS
+554 
-562 LLILSAFAVV
+562 
-572 FGVLSV
+572 
-578 ILMKRQTK
+578 

>member
-1 MIKLINVVKKFGKI
+1 MIKLTNVVKNFGKV

-59 FIDDEKLTFKNRK
+59 FIADEKLTFKNRK
-72 LFRQKLGVVFQE
+72 SFRQKLGVVFQE

-111 TERLALVSSIMG
+111 SERLALVSSIMG

-215 GTPANIRSRF
+215 GTPANIRSSF

-231 FYDAKVAELQKIMK
+231 FYDAKVAELQTIIEKI
-245 KMNLPFKVTNRT
+245 NLPFKVTKET
-257 MRVDVIDENVE
+257 MRVDVINQDVE

-276 IGFYD
+276 AGLYG

-288 NLDDAFISMIKRT
+288 NLDDAFISMIK
-301 PMISR
+301 
-306 NLKIYFRDRTAVFM
+306 
-320 SLLTV
+320 
-325 LIIIGLYA
+325 
-333 IFLGNNMEEMF
+333 EE
-344 KQASGKTIGI
+344 S
-354 QELVNTWVIAGIL
+354 N
-367 SITPVTVSL
+367 
-376 AVFSLKVHDEELSIA
+376 D
-391 RSFAITPASRWRIVI
+391 
-406 SYIVSGLVASFLLSV
+406 
-421 VTLFVG
+421 
-427 EMYIWLTGG
+427 
-436 AFLPFESWI
+436 
-445 RLIGVILINVFCC
+445 
-458 SSMMFFIAS
+458 
-467 LVKKASAFSSVSTIV
+467 
-482 GTVIGFIAGIYLPIG
+482 
-497 SLPATVQTAMKCFPF
+497 
-512 TYGASTIREIMTK
+512 
-525 EPLQQVFAGNTQAMD
+525 
-540 ATKEMIGITIYWSD
+540 
-554 KTVTTGLS
+554 
-562 LLILSAFAVV
+562 
-572 FGVLSV
+572 
-578 ILMKRQTK
+578 

>member
-1 MIKLINVVKKFGKI
+1 MIKLTNVVKNFGKV

-59 FIDDEKLTFKNRK
+59 FIADEKLTFKNRK
-72 LFRQKLGVVFQE
+72 SFRQKLGVVFQE

-231 FYDAKVAELQKIMK
+231 FYDAKVAELQTIIEKI
-245 KMNLPFKVTNRT
+245 NLPFKVTKET
-257 MRVDVIDENVE
+257 MRVDVINQDVE
-268 ILAILNQA
+268 ILAILNQTA
-276 IGFYD
+276 GLYG

-288 NLDDAFISMIKRT
+288 NLDDAFISMIK
-301 PMISR
+301 
-306 NLKIYFRDRTAVFM
+306 
-320 SLLTV
+320 
-325 LIIIGLYA
+325 
-333 IFLGNNMEEMF
+333 EE
-344 KQASGKTIGI
+344 S
-354 QELVNTWVIAGIL
+354 N
-367 SITPVTVSL
+367 
-376 AVFSLKVHDEELSIA
+376 D
-391 RSFAITPASRWRIVI
+391 
-406 SYIVSGLVASFLLSV
+406 
-421 VTLFVG
+421 
-427 EMYIWLTGG
+427 
-436 AFLPFESWI
+436 
-445 RLIGVILINVFCC
+445 
-458 SSMMFFIAS
+458 
-467 LVKKASAFSSVSTIV
+467 
-482 GTVIGFIAGIYLPIG
+482 
-497 SLPATVQTAMKCFPF
+497 
-512 TYGASTIREIMTK
+512 
-525 EPLQQVFAGNTQAMD
+525 
-540 ATKEMIGITIYWSD
+540 
-554 KTVTTGLS
+554 
-562 LLILSAFAVV
+562 
-572 FGVLSV
+572 
-578 ILMKRQTK
+578 

>member
-1 MIKLINVVKKFGKI
+1 MIKLINVVKKFGEI

-288 NLDDAFISMIKRT
+288 NLDDAFISMIKED
-301 PMISR
+301 S
-306 NLKIYFRDRTAVFM
+306 ND
-320 SLLTV
+320 
-325 LIIIGLYA
+325 
-333 IFLGNNMEEMF
+333 
-344 KQASGKTIGI
+344 
-354 QELVNTWVIAGIL
+354 
-367 SITPVTVSL
+367 
-376 AVFSLKVHDEELSIA
+376 
-391 RSFAITPASRWRIVI
+391 
-406 SYIVSGLVASFLLSV
+406 
-421 VTLFVG
+421 
-427 EMYIWLTGG
+427 
-436 AFLPFESWI
+436 
-445 RLIGVILINVFCC
+445 
-458 SSMMFFIAS
+458 
-467 LVKKASAFSSVSTIV
+467 
-482 GTVIGFIAGIYLPIG
+482 
-497 SLPATVQTAMKCFPF
+497 
-512 TYGASTIREIMTK
+512 
-525 EPLQQVFAGNTQAMD
+525 
-540 ATKEMIGITIYWSD
+540 
-554 KTVTTGLS
+554 
-562 LLILSAFAVV
+562 
-572 FGVLSV
+572 
-578 ILMKRQTK
+578 

>member
-1 MIKLINVVKKFGKI
+1 MIKLTNVVKKFGKI

-48 CTESEPTSGEI
+48 CTKSEPTSGEI
-59 FIDDEKLTFKNRK
+59 YIDDEKLTFKNRK

-215 GTPANIRSRF
+215 GTPTNIRSRF

-245 KMNLPFKVTNRT
+245 KANLPFKVSKAT
-257 MRVDVIDENVE
+257 MRVDVINQDVE

-276 IGFYD
+276 AGLYG

-288 NLDDAFISMIKRT
+288 NLDDAFISMIK
-301 PMISR
+301 
-306 NLKIYFRDRTAVFM
+306 
-320 SLLTV
+320 
-325 LIIIGLYA
+325 
-333 IFLGNNMEEMF
+333 EE
-344 KQASGKTIGI
+344 
-354 QELVNTWVIAGIL
+354 
-367 SITPVTVSL
+367 
-376 AVFSLKVHDEELSIA
+376 
-391 RSFAITPASRWRIVI
+391 
-406 SYIVSGLVASFLLSV
+406 
-421 VTLFVG
+421 
-427 EMYIWLTGG
+427 
-436 AFLPFESWI
+436 
-445 RLIGVILINVFCC
+445 
-458 SSMMFFIAS
+458 
-467 LVKKASAFSSVSTIV
+467 
-482 GTVIGFIAGIYLPIG
+482 
-497 SLPATVQTAMKCFPF
+497 
-512 TYGASTIREIMTK
+512 
-525 EPLQQVFAGNTQAMD
+525 
-540 ATKEMIGITIYWSD
+540 SD
-554 KTVTTGLS
+554 D
-562 LLILSAFAVV
+562 
-572 FGVLSV
+572 
-578 ILMKRQTK
+578 